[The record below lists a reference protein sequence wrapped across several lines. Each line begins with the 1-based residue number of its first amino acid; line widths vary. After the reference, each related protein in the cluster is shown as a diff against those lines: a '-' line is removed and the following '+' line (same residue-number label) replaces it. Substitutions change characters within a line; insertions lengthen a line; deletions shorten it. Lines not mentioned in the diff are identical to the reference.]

1 MSTKDTPAQ
10 KSIDQLLRYSE
21 QRGAKGE
28 GSAPLFFYNQFVVTT
43 CRQKAKFGT
52 ITTHTEKLF
61 YRWVGPCKFQLALDQ
76 GTHVCDRLRDRA

>member
-28 GSAPLFFYNQFVVTT
+28 GRAPLFFYNQVVVTT
-43 CRQKAKFGT
+43 CRQEANHSPRFWNMVRAKAPSTEKAKTWLKEHGQ
-52 ITTHTEKLF
+52 ILEEE
-61 YRWVGPCKFQLALDQ
+61 V
-76 GTHVCDRLRDRA
+76 